1 MYQSYLLYQAERPK
15 TPREQLDED
24 IRAGQLAA
32 AFAGLWRGLG
42 QGLGRG
48 LGRGLGLGR
57 GRGLGR
63 GPGRR
68 PQSARPAE
76 ARLGFRCA
84 NANLD

>member
-15 TPREQLDED
+15 SVREQREED

-32 AFAGLWRGLG
+32 GFARLWRRLG
-42 QGLGRG
+42 S
-48 LGRGLGLGR
+48 
-57 GRGLGR
+57 

-68 PQSARPAE
+68 PQSPRPAE

>member
-1 MYQSYLLYQAERPK
+1 MYSSYTLYQAERPR
-15 TPREQLDED
+15 TLREQREED

-32 AFAGLWRGLG
+32 GFARLWRRLG
-42 QGLGRG
+42 S
-48 LGRGLGLGR
+48 
-57 GRGLGR
+57 

-68 PQSARPAE
+68 PQSPRPAE